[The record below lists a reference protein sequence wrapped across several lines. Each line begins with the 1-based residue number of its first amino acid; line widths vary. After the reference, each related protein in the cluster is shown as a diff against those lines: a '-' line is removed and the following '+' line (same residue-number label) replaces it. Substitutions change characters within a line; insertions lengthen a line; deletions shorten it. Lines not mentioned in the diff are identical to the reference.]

1 MSAIIAT
8 ETAGLTP
15 PPPRRGFPGVAL
27 LRSTHGLQRGMLVA
41 GLAVI
46 AVFVVVAV
54 FAPVLAPYGFN
65 ADRADGVVFGT
76 QQPPSAAHW
85 LGTTVGG
92 LDVLSRV
99 IFGARTALTVI
110 VLAVAISLVVG
121 VPLGVVSGYVG
132 GWLDRTLVLVTDAL
146 YAFPSLL
153 LAIVVSIMITG
164 GRSTPMGG
172 ILAAALS
179 ITVVYVPQYFRV
191 VRNQT
196 VSVKNS
202 PFVDAA
208 RITGAKPRRI
218 MFRHVLPNVSQTIP
232 VLGTLNASEAIL
244 TLAGLGFLGFGI
256 EPSSAAEWGYDLN
269 KALADATNGI
279 WWTGVFPGL
288 AIVIVVAGVTLVG
301 ESLNDVLNP
310 MLRTRGGATTTADEA
325 EVALA
330 VGLPASADEP
340 VPTLEPAPTDGPVPT
355 DEPVPTDGP
364 ASAGETPPATTDDK
378 EAGR

>member
-1 MSAIIAT
+1 MSAIIAAET
-8 ETAGLTP
+8 EGLAG
-15 PPPRRGFPGVAL
+15 PPPRRGIPGVAL
-27 LRSTHGLQRGMLVA
+27 LRSTHGLQRGMLVT
-41 GLAVI
+41 GLVII
-46 AVFVVVAV
+46 AVFVVVSAL
-54 FAPVLAPYGFN
+54 APLLAPYGFN
-65 ADRADGVVFGT
+65 ADRAGGVIFGT
-76 QQPPSAAHW
+76 QQAPSGAHW

-92 LDVLSRV
+92 QDVLSRV

-110 VLAVAISLVVG
+110 VLAVAISLTVG
-121 VPLGVVSGYVG
+121 VPLGVFSGYVG
-132 GWLDRTLVLVTDAL
+132 GRIDRVLVLVTDAL

-164 GRSTPMGG
+164 GRSTPFGG

-179 ITVVYVPQYFRV
+179 ITVVFVPQYFRV

-196 VSVKNS
+196 VSVKHE

-208 RITGAKPRRI
+208 RITGARPRRI

-232 VLGTLNASEAIL
+232 VLATLNASEAIL

-269 KALADATNGI
+269 KALADAANGI

-288 AIVIVVAGVTLVG
+288 AIVLVVLGVTLVG

-310 MLRTRGGATTTADEA
+310 MLRTRGSGATTADEDDI
-325 EVALA
+325 VL
-330 VGLPASADEP
+330 DEDRGQ
-340 VPTLEPAPTDGPVPT
+340 TQ
-355 DEPVPTDGP
+355 
-364 ASAGETPPATTDDK
+364 TPRDP
-378 EAGR
+378 EEGR